1 MSTKTTFKRIALV
14 VVAALGFGLLT
25 QGPAANAAYA
35 ATNTSAAGVLTLT
48 NTDTTIAGRIGQ
60 QVSITINAT
69 AGLVTT
75 GAGAIP
81 TTSVAAVIN
90 SQPAGSAVYPTLACV
105 AAIEAGTTDYDNCS
119 TDRSS
124 TGGSGSLP
132 GRYFFDTAGATTT
145 TIAGTA
151 TYPATIN
158 YSMDTG
164 EDAEATT
171 VAGSVATLTFT
182 PTTAGVY
189 TVTVWNENDRTVANV
204 TDHTAPAAYMLAG
217 SNAALSGAESYK
229 VFSIIVGSGVSNVA
243 ISAVGGS
250 TSAKGG
256 ANGSLVKICTTDA
269 AGNIAI
275 PATGETVT
283 LTPSGTADIATVNGG
298 TVASTAGAAYN
309 LSAASFAAST
319 GCSYVN
325 ITNAAAETVSIVA
338 SMTGIAAKTLSL
350 TYRTLTVA
358 AAQPAVYSASATG
371 YLATGG
377 RLVELPIGANTTTF
391 RLAGTY
397 VADAPKYF
405 GVMVTD
411 TTGYV
416 TGLVGTSLA
425 YDHAATLGTTHASF
439 NVTSGSTAT
448 AQVLYSIEGLDASGA
463 ALTESP
469 VAVKSLTTAAGSSLT
484 VTPSAISAIPGASV
498 VIKVT
503 AVDVFGRAYAN
514 QTISATSTGRN
525 VRSIA
530 TAALTNA
537 DGVAS
542 FTFTDAATTSA
553 LLSDAISFTGAG
565 TGSATVTYS
574 TSNVAGTITLTSTGD
589 TDVVAGTTVTDIST
603 AYTGAEASY
612 ATASA
617 VVKNAAGSVVAG
629 APVTFVVT
637 GLTGAEVHTTT
648 ATVYTDATGTAV
660 GNVSSYATGKA
671 TITATSGTATATDDL
686 YFAQTTDTD
695 ARTISAVVSG
705 NVVTATVKDRFGNV
719 VRGATVWATRT
730 GTAYFGNGSGS
741 SSGATGLAGTVDFI
755 VTGAGTVTVQLG
767 SATAA
772 SATFGQSANAAGYI
786 GNGTAALAVD
796 AYVAGTSTAN
806 QEGLGGSLSP
816 VGVNSVTV
824 TVDVA
829 NATADASQAAADAAA
844 EATDAANA
852 ATDAANAAAEA
863 ADAATAAAQDAADAV
878 AALSAQVASLVAS
891 IKAQITS
898 LTALIVKIQKK
909 VKA

>member
-1 MSTKTTFKRIALV
+1 MILTVYKTTAEAITATLDNSTTSF
-14 VVAALGFGLLT
+14 AARL
-25 QGPAANAAYA
+25 N
-35 ATNTSAAGVLTLT
+35 
-48 NTDTTIAGRIGQ
+48 Q
-60 QVSITINAT
+60 QVSISP
-69 AGLVTT
+69 T
-75 GAGAIP
+75 GDI
-81 TTSVAAVIN
+81 TTSTAADTTHPVLRMAATIN
-90 SQPAGSAVYPTLACV
+90 SQPAGSLVYPTLSAV
-105 AAIEAGTTDYDNCS
+105 TSLDSDLAFADSGETIGTTAV
-119 TDRSS
+119 SS
-124 TGGSGSLP
+124 T
-132 GRYFFDTAGATTT
+132 TGAV
-145 TIAGTA
+145 A
-151 TYPATIN
+151 TSATSITGIN
-158 YSMDTG
+158 YSGKSYVAITG
-164 EDAEATT
+164 TDVTL
-171 VAGSVATLTFT
+171 GTLTFT
-182 PTTAGVY
+182 PTAAGVY
-189 TVTVWNENDRTVANV
+189 TVTIWNESSTSG
-204 TDHTAPAAYMLAG
+204 T
-217 SNAALSGAESYK
+217 AALSGAESYK

-243 ISAVGGS
+243 ITAVGGS

-256 ANGSLVKICTTDA
+256 ASGSLVKVCTTDA

-283 LTPSGTADIATVNGG
+283 LTPSGTADIAMVNGS
-298 TVASTAGAAYN
+298 TVVSDAGAAYN

-358 AAQPAVYSASATG
+358 AATPAVYSASATG
-371 YLATGG
+371 YKATGSG
-377 RLVELPIGANTTTF
+377 TVELPIGANTTTF

-405 GVMVTD
+405 GVNVLD

-425 YDHAATLGTTHASF
+425 YDHAATLGSTGYASF
-439 NVTSGSTAT
+439 NVTSASTAT
-448 AQVLYSIEGLDASGA
+448 GQALYSVTGLAADGSDATLADVDA
-463 ALTESP
+463 A
-469 VAVKSLTTAAGSSLT
+469 SLTTAAGSSLT
-484 VTPSAISAIPGASV
+484 VSPSAISAIPGASV
-498 VIKVT
+498 VIRVT
-503 AVDVFGRAYAN
+503 AVDNFGRVYAN

-530 TAALTNA
+530 VQALTNA

-553 LLSDAISFTGAG
+553 LLSDTISFSGAG

-574 TSNVAGTITLTSTGD
+574 TSNVASTITLTSTGD

-660 GNVSSYATGKA
+660 GYVSSYATGKA
-671 TITATSGTATATDDL
+671 TITATSGTATATDDV

-786 GNGTAALAVD
+786 GNGAAAVAVD
-796 AYVAGTSTAN
+796 AYVAGTSSAN

-878 AALSAQVASLVAS
+878 AALSTSVTAMVDSLR
-891 IKAQITS
+891 KQITS
-898 LTALIVKIQKK
+898 LTNLVIKIQKK
-909 VKA
+909 VRA